1 MLTLE
6 ILDSS
11 NCPSVELRVF
21 HNLGSATLVRQVQ
34 LARDGQSPQWYDVT
48 GWTASNG
55 RCAAQLQKVDDS
67 GEGVAFL
74 LYGGDAGLRLRPAG
88 DASAWR
94 LDDPRQWGSPFVLLT
109 DLADVR
115 LDTPTGN
122 ADG

>member
-1 MLTLE
+1 MMTLE
-6 ILDSS
+6 VLDNP
-11 NCPSVELRVF
+11 NCPPVDLRVF
-21 HNLGSATLVRQVQ
+21 HDLGSATPIRQVR
-34 LARDGQSPQWYDVT
+34 LSRDGQLPEWYDVT
-48 GWTASNG
+48 GWTTANG
-55 RCAAQLQKVDDS
+55 RCPALLQKVDDS

-88 DASAWR
+88 DASAWG

-122 ADG
+122 TDG